1 MPSDSTAKRC
11 VLRAVEEMEDDATYE
26 DVMERVYLLQKT
38 ERGRRQVEAGEG
50 VPHDDARAVVKRWH
64 A

>member
-1 MPSDSTAKRC
+1 MPSDPTAKRR

-26 DVMERVYLLQKT
+26 DVMERVYLLQKI

-50 VPHDDARAVVKRWH
+50 VPHDDARAAVKRWH